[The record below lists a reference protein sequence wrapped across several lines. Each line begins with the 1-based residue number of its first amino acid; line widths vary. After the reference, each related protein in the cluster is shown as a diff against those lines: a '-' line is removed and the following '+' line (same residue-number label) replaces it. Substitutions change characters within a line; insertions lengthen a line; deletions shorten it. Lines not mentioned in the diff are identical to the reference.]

1 MLKLVFI
8 LHETCPQTV
17 DISNI
22 GIRGLK
28 SHAKGKKLQD
38 KAKLKAQTSSL
49 SFAVS
54 TFETVKLY
62 IIQED
67 DKMIVT

>member
-17 DISNI
+17 DISNV
-22 GIRGLK
+22 GISGLK

-38 KAKLKAQTSSL
+38 KVKLKAKTSFL

-54 TFETVKLY
+54 PFETVK
-62 IIQED
+62 
-67 DKMIVT
+67 